1 LVSQA
6 ALQATYLQEFHKEY
20 ANVEPLMS
28 VYDGQK
34 ELERLLEV
42 ADIIDELKM
51 IQHLIETQRDVLKSV
66 ISALINLN
74 PSSESKNPPAQI
86 HVNRCH
92 FSSGGSLV
100 INNTSKDSLD
110 NVETTKALAQGIGGI
125 ARENVILMEETLV
138 TVLTQLSDISKNAEY
153 TQKMV

>member
-1 LVSQA
+1 M
-6 ALQATYLQEFHKEY
+6 T
-20 ANVEPLMS
+20 

-51 IQHLIETQRDVLKSV
+51 IQRLQETQRDVLKSA
-66 ISALINLN
+66 ISALISLN
-74 PSSESKNPPAQI
+74 PSPEGKKPHAQI
-86 HVNRCH
+86 NIYGNEINT
-92 FSSGGSLV
+92 GGTV
-100 INNTSKDSLD
+100 IIHNTSIDSPD
-110 NVETTKALAQGIGGI
+110 NVETTKALAQGIAGA

>member
-1 LVSQA
+1 M
-6 ALQATYLQEFHKEY
+6 T
-20 ANVEPLMS
+20 

-51 IQHLIETQRDVLKSV
+51 IQHLQETQRDVLKSA

-74 PSSESKNPPAQI
+74 PSPEGKKPHAQI
-86 HVNRCH
+86 NVYGNKIDT
-92 FSSGGSLV
+92 GGTV
-100 INNTSKDSLD
+100 IIHNTSIDSPD
-110 NVETTKALAQGIGGI
+110 NVETTKALAQGIAGA
-125 ARENVILMEETLV
+125 AREHVILMEETLV

>member
-1 LVSQA
+1 M
-6 ALQATYLQEFHKEY
+6 T
-20 ANVEPLMS
+20 

-51 IQHLIETQRDVLKSV
+51 IQHLQETQRDVLKSA
-66 ISALINLN
+66 IPALINLN
-74 PSSESKNPPAQI
+74 PSPEGKTPAQI
-86 HVNRCH
+86 NIYGNDI
-92 FSSGGSLV
+92 SSGGTV
-100 INNTSKDSLD
+100 IIHNTSIDSPD
-110 NVETTKALAQGIGGI
+110 NVETTKALAQGIAGA
-125 ARENVILMEETLV
+125 AREHVVLMEETLV